1 MRGFLKVIS
10 IVILVFSM
18 MFVLVACV
26 GNNSNTTNGSGSPAP
41 ESSNQATPT
50 AIPTITPIPTPEATA
65 VPTEVPTAS
74 PTAIPTAE
82 PTEEPTEDIGDGER
96 YWVTGTTV
104 NFRRS
109 PSVNGEI
116 ISQLAKGTEV
126 VKLRA
131 EGDWLYISYGE
142 ARGYIH
148 GDYASSYPPP
158 NTVSGEVRIVVKKS
172 QRKLELWQGEIL
184 IGSYSVGLGFTP
196 EGHKQVEGD
205 GKTPEGEYYVCTRV
219 NPSVFYLS
227 LGVSYPNKNDARA
240 ALEDGRIDQATY
252 DRIAT
257 AIDNGQRPDWYT
269 PLGGE
274 IMIHG
279 LGGSRD
285 WTAGCV
291 AVDND
296 VMDILFEYCQLGTRI
311 TILP

>member
-1 MRGFLKVIS
+1 MKAFFRAILLIAVIGGS
-10 IVILVFSM
+10 VSL
-18 MFVLVACV
+18 LAACGGSV
-26 GNNSNTTNGSGSPAP
+26 QTLEGSNSPQPTDIP
-41 ESSNQATPT
+41 TPT
-50 AIPTITPIPTPEATA
+50 PVVTITPMPTE
-65 VPTEVPTAS
+65 VPKATEVPTAS
-74 PTAIPTAE
+74 PTATPTAE
-82 PTEEPTEDIGDGER
+82 PTDDIGEGET

-116 ISQLAKGTEV
+116 ISQLTKGTEV

-131 EGDWLYISYGE
+131 EGDWLYISVGGTT
-142 ARGYIH
+142 GYIH

-172 QRKLELWQGEIL
+172 ERKLELWQGEAL

-227 LGVSYPNKNDARA
+227 LGVSYPNKNDALA
-240 ALEDGRIDQATY
+240 ALQDGRIDQATY

-279 LGGSRD
+279 MGGSRD

-296 VMDILFEYCQLGTRI
+296 VMEILFEYCQLGTRI

>member
-18 MFVLVACV
+18 TFVLVACV
-26 GNNSNTTNGSGSPAP
+26 ENNSNTTNGPGSPAP

-65 VPTEVPTAS
+65 
-74 PTAIPTAE
+74 E
-82 PTEEPTEDIGDGER
+82 PTEEPTEDISDGET

-126 VKLRA
+126 VKLGE
-131 EGDWLYISYGE
+131 EGQWVYIRCGE
-142 ARGYIH
+142 TVGYIH
-148 GDYASSYPPP
+148 GDYVSAYPPP
-158 NTVSGEVRIVVKKS
+158 NTYTGEIRIVVKKS
-172 QRKLELWQGEIL
+172 QRQLELWQGEEL
-184 IGSYSVGLGFTP
+184 IGTFSIGLGFTP
-196 EGHKQVEGD
+196 EGHKKVEGD

-227 LGVSYPNKNDARA
+227 LGVSYPNKNDALA
-240 ALEDGRIDQATY
+240 ALQDGRIDQVSY
-252 DRIAT
+252 DRIAN

-279 LGGSRD
+279 MGGSSD

-296 VMDILFEYCQLGTRI
+296 VMELLYEYCPIGTRI